1 MQAKHPW
8 EQEQAFLHFAAN
20 NTFGPTF
27 PSAIVSSLQT
37 QREILRSFLKLF
49 IMRFAL
55 KKIKLAMALV
65 CWAGLATAQ
74 DCSELN
80 TAEFLEQTSWEKVL
94 ACVENDPE
102 AFLARNQ
109 QGYNLLMT
117 AVGASI
123 HPMALDDLFVSVPE
137 DKFEDVISA
146 IDKSGRSLAHI
157 AASEAQNPAMFSIL
171 SRYGVSLFE
180 EIDKD
185 DNPGWAGRTPLHFAA
200 QRNDAALVVAALLT
214 TGGAVYEDGTGVTPF
229 NIAMDKEFIGL
240 EALMLAEG
248 EWPTVY
254 RDTFDAVG
262 PSDNADCT
270 NFLTAAFF
278 EKATEADVVACLT
291 DKIQLMSVDRDGNS
305 LLHLAAA
312 YSMDGWILSHIL
324 AFADDPVPLLGKR
337 NSAGLMPLHLAA
349 QQNAS
354 PDNLAHLLAWGADPN
369 ALVGEEKRM
378 FGKNRG
384 LTALHIVSSQ
394 NDEDRLARTLVL
406 LAFDAD
412 TFVQDVG
419 FVVDGKST
427 KGGRTALHR
436 ALLFPDS
443 LVLATLL
450 QGQFWQESLS
460 GIVTRALRGHTVKQ
474 IADDAG
480 RTALHFAASRQSDF
494 DSLWSLITY
503 GFSVDASDSEGRT
516 PLMYAAQNFS
526 DSENFLYLLEQSEDP
541 CRSSSSGATVEA
553 LLRTNEALIAVVPED
568 ASGKTLSPLAILKQR
583 CP

>member
-1 MQAKHPW
+1 
-8 EQEQAFLHFAAN
+8 
-20 NTFGPTF
+20 
-27 PSAIVSSLQT
+27 
-37 QREILRSFLKLF
+37 
-49 IMRFAL
+49 MRFAL
-55 KKIKLAMALV
+55 RTIKLSMAVV
-65 CWAGLATAQ
+65 CWAGLAAAQ
-74 DCSELN
+74 DCAELN
-80 TAEFLEQTSWEKVL
+80 TVKFLEHTSWEKVL
-94 ACVENDPE
+94 GCVENDPE
-102 AFLARNQ
+102 AFQTRNQ

-123 HPMALDDLFVSVPE
+123 HPMALDDLIFSVPE
-137 DKFEDVISA
+137 DKFADVISA
-146 IDKSGRSLAHI
+146 IDKSGRSLGHI
-157 AASEAQNPAMFSIL
+157 AAAEAQDPGMFSIL

-200 QRNDAALVVAALLT
+200 KRDDPALVVAALLT
-214 TGGAVYEDGTGVTPF
+214 MGGRVYEDDTGVTPF
-229 NIAMDKEFIGL
+229 HIAMDKESIGI

-254 RDTFDAVG
+254 RYTFDAVE

-270 NFLTAAFF
+270 SFLTAAFF
-278 EKATEADVVACLT
+278 EKATEADVVACLS
-291 DKIQLMSVDRDGNS
+291 DKIQLMAVDSDGNS

-312 YSMDGWILSHIL
+312 YSMHGWILSHIL
-324 AFADDPVPLLGKR
+324 AFADDPAPLLGKR
-337 NSAGLMPLHLAA
+337 NSAGMMPLHLAA
-349 QQNAS
+349 EQNAS
-354 PDNLAHLLAWGADPN
+354 PENLAHLLAWGADPD
-369 ALVGEEKRM
+369 ALVGEEKRI

-394 NDEDRLARTLVL
+394 KDEERFARTLVL

-412 TFVQDVG
+412 TIAQDAG
-419 FVVDGKST
+419 FLVDGKST
-427 KGGRTALHR
+427 TGGRTALHR
-436 ALLFPDS
+436 ALLFPDP

-450 QGQFWQESLS
+450 EGQFWQESLFA
-460 GIVTRALRGHTVKQ
+460 ILMRASRGQGVKQ
-474 IADDAG
+474 IVDDAG

-494 DSLWSLITY
+494 DTLWSLITY

-553 LLRTNEALIAVVPED
+553 LLRTNEALLAVGTED